1 MCVHMSLAWQEG
13 EALNTMYEK
22 DGLLASEDGNIFLWA
37 GATVGGG
44 TRVNWW
50 VLLVPPC

>member
-1 MCVHMSLAWQEG
+1 MADKSGSAQEG
-13 EALNTMYEK
+13 NALSSMYEK
-22 DGLLASEDGNIFLWA
+22 GGLLTTEDGNMTLWA

-50 VLLVPPC
+50 V